1 MTTTTLAV
9 LVPLLPFLG
18 AVAGLLLGRT
28 RPRLRTPPRRP
39 AARSPPSALAVVVA
53 VRQGGDQAVDAA
65 TELTPTGS
73 VPIELAL
80 HIDGFA
86 ALVAVLVGL
95 VATCVQIYSTGYLR
109 DDPRYP
115 SYAALV
121 SLFTSAM
128 LLVVYSG
135 DLMVLLVGWEIMG
148 ICSYFLVGHYWETP
162 EARAASLKAFLV
174 TKLGDVPFL
183 IGLFA
188 LAADAG
194 SFRITSILGTVASG
208 GLDHPTLIALLLLA
222 GVAGKSAQFPLH
234 TWLPDAMAGPTPV
247 SALIHAA
254 TMVAAGVYFVAR
266 LLPVF
271 AASAAALV
279 VLAVMA
285 AVTMV
290 GSALAALAQDD
301 IKRVLAYSTIGQLGY
316 MTGALA
322 VGDRGAA
329 VFHLLSHGAFKALL
343 FLGGGR
349 DHPRRRHQLAG
360 RHVPDERPARP
371 RPRRLLDDD
380 RGAPRA
386 RRDPALQRLL
396 LQGGR
401 PRRRRARRHRPRRGH
416 PRRRRLDRP
425 RRRPG
430 HRPAHRRLR
439 DPPVAA
445 RLPRPGSRG
454 PRPRQAAHRHE
465 RRAVGARRP
474 LARLRPR
481 HRPRCPT
488 GSTDA
493 TSTPTLTTSVLGTG
507 VALVGGLVTYGA
519 WRHTTA
525 MAARV
530 PLGAVA
536 AHPDGD
542 AGLVEAEAIAS
553 HAPAYG
559 DMASAPDPAD
569 PGRLLL
575 GPLHR
580 HAAVGFHLDAV
591 YAALFVRPVQAA
603 ATLVRFLDREVV
615 DTYVRGAGAAPR
627 WLGAAVRRAQTGN
640 VQTYLERAARRLRR
654 PGGRRRPRRHRGSVS
669 RRDRYQRVRDA
680 VPSRV
685 HRRRPAPRRR
695 RRSAAGP
702 ARADGEAPE
711 QAVLR
716 HGVTVTGA
724 VLIAAIVLALG
735 FDHDHPSRMQATTD
749 ISWIPALDV
758 RIHLGIDG
766 ISLPLLVLTALLTF
780 LCALYRYF
788 KMPTGPSPK
797 AFVALAPRP
806 RVRHPRHLRRP
817 RPAAVLP
824 RLRDGAHPD
833 VLPHRPLG
841 R

>member
-18 AVAGLLLGRT
+18 AAVGLLLGRT
-28 RPRLRTPPRRP
+28 APGFVRPLAVLPTLT
-39 AARSPPSALAVVVA
+39 AFALAVLVA
-53 VRQGGDQAVDAA
+53 VRQGGDRPVNAA

-73 VPIELAL
+73 IPIELAL

-194 SFRITSILGTVASG
+194 SFRITRILSTVADG
-208 GLDHPTLIALLLLA
+208 GLDHPTLVALLLLS

-271 AASAAALV
+271 AASSAALV

-285 AVTMV
+285 AVTMA

-343 FLGGGR
+343 FLAAGVIIHAAGTNS
-349 DHPRRRHQLAG
+349 LAAMS
-360 RHVPDERPARP
+360 RMSNLRARVPDAYWTMTIALLALAAIPPFSGFFSKESVLGAAEHAATGHAEPIPGAAGWTVLVAGLLTALLTAAYATRLWLLAFCGKGAEAPDHGRQP
-371 RPRRLLDDD
+371 RTMTLVLWVLAVPSLAFGALAYGTLPDWFDGDD
-380 RGAPRA
+380 
-386 RRDPALQRLL
+386 
-396 LQGGR
+396 
-401 PRRRRARRHRPRRGH
+401 
-416 PRRRRLDRP
+416 
-425 RRRPG
+425 
-430 HRPAHRRLR
+430 
-439 DPPVAA
+439 
-445 RLPRPGSRG
+445 
-454 PRPRQAAHRHE
+454 
-465 RRAVGARRP
+465 
-474 LARLRPR
+474 LA
-481 HRPRCPT
+481 
-488 GSTDA
+488 
-493 TSTPTLTTSVLGTG
+493 PTLTTSVLGTG
-507 VALVGGLVTYGA
+507 AALAGGLLTYTA
-519 WRHTTA
+519 WRYTSA
-525 MAARV
+525 MAVRV

-536 AHPDGD
+536 AHPEGD
-542 AGLVEAEAIAS
+542 AATVEAEAIAS

-559 DMASAPDPAD
+559 GTASAPDPAD
-569 PGRLLL
+569 PARLLL

-591 YAALFVRPVQAA
+591 YSALFVRPVQAGA
-603 ATLVRFLDREVV
+603 SLVRFLDREVV
-615 DTYVRGAGAAPR
+615 DTYVHGAGALPR
-627 WLGAAVRRAQTGN
+627 LLGAAVRRAQTGN
-640 VQTYLERAARRLRR
+640 VQTY
-654 PGGRRRPRRHRGSVS
+654 VS
-669 RRDRYQRVRDA
+669 A
-680 VPSRV
+680 LL
-685 HRRRPAPRRR
+685 
-695 RRSAAGP
+695 AGTVVLVV
-702 ARADGEAPE
+702 
-711 QAVLR
+711 AVL
-716 HGVTVTGA
+716 VVATGA
-724 VLIAAIVLALG
+724 
-735 FDHDHPSRMQATTD
+735 
-749 ISWIPALDV
+749 
-758 RIHLGIDG
+758 
-766 ISLPLLVLTALLTF
+766 
-780 LCALYRYF
+780 
-788 KMPTGPSPK
+788 
-797 AFVALAPRP
+797 
-806 RVRHPRHLRRP
+806 
-817 RPAAVLP
+817 
-824 RLRDGAHPD
+824 
-833 VLPHRPLG
+833 
-841 R
+841 

>member
-1 MTTTTLAV
+1 MTTTNLAV

-28 RPRLRTPPRRP
+28 APGFVRP
-39 AARSPPSALAVVVA
+39 LAVLPTLAALVLAAVVA
-53 VRQGGDQAVDAA
+53 LDQGGGTGNGTAALDAHTQLA
-65 TELTPTGS
+65 PTGS

-135 DLMVLLVGWEIMG
+135 DLMVLLVGWEVMG

-188 LAADAG
+188 LAVDTG
-194 SFRITSILGTVASG
+194 SFRITTILGKVTSEA

-271 AASAAALV
+271 AASQAALI

-285 AVTMV
+285 AVTML

-301 IKRVLAYSTIGQLGY
+301 IKRVLAYSTVGQLGY

-322 VGDRGAA
+322 VGNRDAA

-343 FLGGGR
+343 FLAAGVIIHAAGTNSLAAMSRMKDLR
-349 DHPRRRHQLAG
+349 DR
-360 RHVPDERPARP
+360 VPDAFWTMTVA
-371 RPRRLLDDD
+371 LLALAAIPPFSGFFSKEAVL
-380 RGAPRA
+380 GAAEHTATGHENGVLTAPVA
-386 RRDPALQRLL
+386 SGWIVLVAGLVTALLT
-396 LQGGR
+396 
-401 PRRRRARRHRPRRGH
+401 A
-416 PRRRRLDRP
+416 
-425 RRRPG
+425 
-430 HRPAHRRLR
+430 AY
-439 DPPVAA
+439 AA
-445 RLPRPGSRG
+445 RLWLLAFNGRG
-454 PRPRQAAHRHE
+454 AEAPDHGRQP
-465 RRAVGARRP
+465 VTMNVVLWV
-474 LARLRPR
+474 LAIPSLGFGLLAGVLPDWFDGRSL
-481 HRPRCPT
+481 
-488 GSTDA
+488 
-493 TSTPTLTTSVLGTG
+493 TPTLTTSVLGTG
-507 VALVGGLVTYGA
+507 FALVGGLMTYAA

-525 MAARV
+525 MAAHRI
-530 PLGAVA
+530 PIGAVA
-536 AHPDGD
+536 VDTGTGD
-542 AGLVEAEAIAS
+542 AGLVEAEAIAT

-559 DMASAPDPAD
+559 DVASAPDPAD

-580 HAAVGFHLDAV
+580 HAVVGFHLDAV
-591 YAALFVRPVQAA
+591 YAALFVRPVQAG
-603 ATLVRFLDREVV
+603 ATLVRFLDRAVV
-615 DTYVRGAGAAPR
+615 DTYVRGAAEAPKA
-627 WLGAAVRRAQTGN
+627 LGWAVRRAQTGN
-640 VQTYLERAARRLRR
+640 VQTYL
-654 PGGRRRPRRHRGSVS
+654 S
-669 RRDRYQRVRDA
+669 
-680 VPSRV
+680 
-685 HRRRPAPRRR
+685 
-695 RRSAAGP
+695 
-702 ARADGEAPE
+702 
-711 QAVLR
+711 
-716 HGVTVTGA
+716 
-724 VLIAAIVLALG
+724 
-735 FDHDHPSRMQATTD
+735 
-749 ISWIPALDV
+749 
-758 RIHLGIDG
+758 
-766 ISLPLLVLTALLTF
+766 ALLAGTVV
-780 LCALYRYF
+780 LV
-788 KMPTGPSPK
+788 
-797 AFVALAPRP
+797 VA
-806 RVRHPRHLRRP
+806 V
-817 RPAAVLP
+817 VLVATA
-824 RLRDGAHPD
+824 GA
-833 VLPHRPLG
+833 
-841 R
+841 

>member
-28 RPRLRTPPRRP
+28 APGFVRPLAVLPPL
-39 AARSPPSALAVVVA
+39 AALGLAVVVA
-53 VRQGGDQAVDAA
+53 VRQGGDQAVSAA

-80 HIDGFA
+80 YIDGFA

-95 VATCVQIYSTGYLR
+95 VATCVQVYSTGYLR

-162 EARAASLKAFLV
+162 EARAASIKAFLV

-183 IGLFA
+183 IGLFV
-188 LAADAG
+188 LATDAG
-194 SFRITSILGTVASG
+194 SFRITKILGNVASG

-271 AASAAALV
+271 AASSVALV

-285 AVTMV
+285 AVTMA

-343 FLGGGR
+343 FLGAGVIIHAAGTNSLAAMSRMKDLRARVPDAYWTMTVALLALAAIPPFSGFFTKEAVLGAAEHVATGHAEGIPGAVGWIVLVAGLVTALLTAAYAMRLWLLVFRGHGPEAPDHGRQPIVMNAVLWVLAVPSLAFGLATGPLPDWFDGR
-349 DHPRRRHQLAG
+349 DL
-360 RHVPDERPARP
+360 
-371 RPRRLLDDD
+371 
-380 RGAPRA
+380 
-386 RRDPALQRLL
+386 
-396 LQGGR
+396 
-401 PRRRRARRHRPRRGH
+401 
-416 PRRRRLDRP
+416 
-425 RRRPG
+425 
-430 HRPAHRRLR
+430 
-439 DPPVAA
+439 
-445 RLPRPGSRG
+445 
-454 PRPRQAAHRHE
+454 
-465 RRAVGARRP
+465 
-474 LARLRPR
+474 
-481 HRPRCPT
+481 
-488 GSTDA
+488 
-493 TSTPTLTTSVLGTG
+493 TPTLTTSVLGTG
-507 VALVGGLVTYGA
+507 VALVGGIVTYGA
-519 WRHTTA
+519 WRHTMA

-530 PLGAVA
+530 PMGAVA
-536 AHPDGD
+536 AHPEGD

-559 DMASAPDPAD
+559 DVASASDPAD

-615 DTYVRGAGAAPR
+615 DTYVRGAGALPR
-627 WLGAAVRRAQTGN
+627 WLGTAVRRAQTGN
-640 VQTYLERAARRLRR
+640 LQTYVSALLAGTVVLVVAA
-654 PGGRRRPRRHRGSVS
+654 
-669 RRDRYQRVRDA
+669 
-680 VPSRV
+680 
-685 HRRRPAPRRR
+685 
-695 RRSAAGP
+695 
-702 ARADGEAPE
+702 
-711 QAVLR
+711 
-716 HGVTVTGA
+716 
-724 VLIAAIVLALG
+724 
-735 FDHDHPSRMQATTD
+735 
-749 ISWIPALDV
+749 
-758 RIHLGIDG
+758 
-766 ISLPLLVLTALLTF
+766 LLVATA
-780 LCALYRYF
+780 
-788 KMPTGPSPK
+788 
-797 AFVALAPRP
+797 
-806 RVRHPRHLRRP
+806 
-817 RPAAVLP
+817 
-824 RLRDGAHPD
+824 GA
-833 VLPHRPLG
+833 
-841 R
+841 

>member
-18 AVAGLLLGRT
+18 AAAGLLLGRT
-28 RPRLRTPPRRP
+28 APGFVRPLAVLP
-39 AARSPPSALAVVVA
+39 ALAALALAVLVA
-53 VRQGGDQAVDAA
+53 VRQGGGRAVDAA

-73 VPIELAL
+73 IPIELAL

-162 EARAASLKAFLV
+162 EARAASIKAFLV

-188 LAADAG
+188 LAVDAG
-194 SFRITSILGTVASG
+194 SFRITTVLGTVASG

-254 TMVAAGVYFVAR
+254 TMVAAGVYFIAR

-271 AASAAALV
+271 AASSAALL

-285 AVTMV
+285 AVTMA

-343 FLGGGR
+343 FLAAGVIIHAAGTNSLAAMSRMKDLRTRVPDAYWTMTVALLALAAIPPFSGFFSKEAVLGAAEHAATGHAEHVPGAVGWIVLVAGLLTALLTAAYATRLWLLAFRGRGAEAPDHGRQPVAMNAVLWLLAVPSIAFGLATGVLPDWFDGR
-349 DHPRRRHQLAG
+349 DL
-360 RHVPDERPARP
+360 
-371 RPRRLLDDD
+371 
-380 RGAPRA
+380 
-386 RRDPALQRLL
+386 
-396 LQGGR
+396 
-401 PRRRRARRHRPRRGH
+401 
-416 PRRRRLDRP
+416 
-425 RRRPG
+425 
-430 HRPAHRRLR
+430 
-439 DPPVAA
+439 
-445 RLPRPGSRG
+445 
-454 PRPRQAAHRHE
+454 
-465 RRAVGARRP
+465 
-474 LARLRPR
+474 
-481 HRPRCPT
+481 
-488 GSTDA
+488 
-493 TSTPTLTTSVLGTG
+493 TPTLTTSVLGTG
-507 VALVGGLVTYGA
+507 LALVGGLVTYGT

-525 MAARV
+525 LAGSV

-536 AHPDGD
+536 AHPEAD
-542 AGLVEAEAIAS
+542 AGKVEAEAIAS
-553 HAPAYG
+553 HTPAYG
-559 DMASAPDPAD
+559 DVASAADPAD

-580 HAAVGFHLDAV
+580 PAAAGFHLDAV

-603 ATLVRFLDREVV
+603 ARLVRFLDREVV
-615 DTYVRGAGAAPR
+615 DTYVRGASAVPR
-627 WLGAAVRRAQTGN
+627 LLGAAVRRAQTGN
-640 VQTYLERAARRLRR
+640 VQTYVSALLAGTVVLVVAALL
-654 PGGRRRPRRHRGSVS
+654 V
-669 RRDRYQRVRDA
+669 A
-680 VPSRV
+680 
-685 HRRRPAPRRR
+685 
-695 RRSAAGP
+695 
-702 ARADGEAPE
+702 
-711 QAVLR
+711 
-716 HGVTVTGA
+716 TGA
-724 VLIAAIVLALG
+724 
-735 FDHDHPSRMQATTD
+735 
-749 ISWIPALDV
+749 
-758 RIHLGIDG
+758 
-766 ISLPLLVLTALLTF
+766 
-780 LCALYRYF
+780 
-788 KMPTGPSPK
+788 
-797 AFVALAPRP
+797 
-806 RVRHPRHLRRP
+806 
-817 RPAAVLP
+817 
-824 RLRDGAHPD
+824 
-833 VLPHRPLG
+833 
-841 R
+841 

>member
-18 AVAGLLLGRT
+18 AAAGLLLGRRAPGLV
-28 RPRLRTPPRRP
+28 RP
-39 AARSPPSALAVVVA
+39 LAVLPTLTALVLAVLVA
-53 VRQGGDQAVDAA
+53 VRQGGDQSVDAA

-86 ALVAVLVGL
+86 ALVAVLVGV
-95 VATCVQIYSTGYLR
+95 VASCVQIYSTGYLR

-135 DLMVLLVGWEIMG
+135 DLMVLLVGWEVMG

-188 LAADAG
+188 LATDAG
-194 SFRITSILGTVASG
+194 SFRITKILATVADG

-271 AASAAALV
+271 AASQAALI

-285 AVTMV
+285 AVTMA

-343 FLGGGR
+343 FLAAGVIIHAAGTNSLAAMSRMKDLR
-349 DHPRRRHQLAG
+349 DR
-360 RHVPDERPARP
+360 VPDAYWTMSVA
-371 RPRRLLDDD
+371 LL
-380 RGAPRA
+380 
-386 RRDPALQRLL
+386 ALAAIPPFSGFFSKEAVL
-396 LQGGR
+396 GS
-401 PRRRRARRHRPRRGH
+401 AEHAATGH
-416 PRRRRLDRP
+416 AESVPHAAGWIVL
-425 RRRPG
+425 
-430 HRPAHRRLR
+430 
-439 DPPVAA
+439 VAA
-445 RLPRPGSRG
+445 LVTALLTAAYATRLWLLAFRG
-454 PRPRQAAHRHE
+454 KGAAAPDHGRQPVTMT
-465 RRAVGARRP
+465 AVLWV
-474 LARLRPR
+474 LAIPSLAFGLSVGVLPDWFDGREL
-481 HRPRCPT
+481 
-488 GSTDA
+488 
-493 TSTPTLTTSVLGTG
+493 TPTLTTSVLGTG
-507 VALVGGLVTYGA
+507 FALVGALVTYGA
-519 WRHTTA
+519 WRHTSA
-525 MAARV
+525 LAARV

-536 AHPDGD
+536 ADLPDADG
-542 AGLVEAEAIAS
+542 GLVEAEAIAT
-553 HAPAYG
+553 HTVEYG
-559 DMASAPDPAD
+559 DPASAPDPAD

-603 ATLVRFLDREVV
+603 ASLVRFLDREVV
-615 DTYVRGAGAAPR
+615 ETYVRGASAAPR

-640 VQTYLERAARRLRR
+640 VQTYL
-654 PGGRRRPRRHRGSVS
+654 
-669 RRDRYQRVRDA
+669 
-680 VPSRV
+680 
-685 HRRRPAPRRR
+685 
-695 RRSAAGP
+695 SALLA
-702 ARADGEAPE
+702 
-711 QAVLR
+711 
-716 HGVTVTGA
+716 GA
-724 VLIAAIVLALG
+724 VVLA
-735 FDHDHPSRMQATTD
+735 
-749 ISWIPALDV
+749 V
-758 RIHLGIDG
+758 
-766 ISLPLLVLTALLTF
+766 
-780 LCALYRYF
+780 
-788 KMPTGPSPK
+788 
-797 AFVALAPRP
+797 
-806 RVRHPRHLRRP
+806 
-817 RPAAVLP
+817 AAVLVATA
-824 RLRDGAHPD
+824 GA
-833 VLPHRPLG
+833 
-841 R
+841 

>member
-18 AVAGLLLGRT
+18 AACGLLLGRT
-28 RPRLRTPPRRP
+28 APGFVRP
-39 AARSPPSALAVVVA
+39 LAVLPTLSSLVLAVLVA
-53 VRQGGDQAVDAA
+53 VRQGGDQAIDAA

-86 ALVAVLVGL
+86 ALVAVLVGV

-135 DLMVLLVGWEIMG
+135 DLIVLLVGWEIMG

-162 EARAASLKAFLV
+162 EARAASIKAFLV

-188 LAADAG
+188 LATDAG
-194 SFRITSILGTVASG
+194 SFRITKVLGTVASG
-208 GLDHPTLIALLLLA
+208 GLHHPTLIALLLLA

-254 TMVAAGVYFVAR
+254 TMVAAGVYFIAR

-271 AASAAALV
+271 EASRAAMV

-290 GSALAALAQDD
+290 GSGLAALAQDD

-343 FLGGGR
+343 FLAAGVIIHAAGTNSLATMSRMQGLRERIPDAYWTMTVALLALAAIPPFSGFFSKESVLGAAEHVATGHTGNAPLAAGWITLVAGLLTAVLTAAYAMRLWLLAFYGRGAEAPDHGSQPLTMTVVLWVLAVPSLALGGLAYRSLPNWFDGR
-349 DHPRRRHQLAG
+349 DL
-360 RHVPDERPARP
+360 
-371 RPRRLLDDD
+371 
-380 RGAPRA
+380 
-386 RRDPALQRLL
+386 
-396 LQGGR
+396 
-401 PRRRRARRHRPRRGH
+401 
-416 PRRRRLDRP
+416 
-425 RRRPG
+425 
-430 HRPAHRRLR
+430 
-439 DPPVAA
+439 
-445 RLPRPGSRG
+445 
-454 PRPRQAAHRHE
+454 
-465 RRAVGARRP
+465 
-474 LARLRPR
+474 
-481 HRPRCPT
+481 
-488 GSTDA
+488 
-493 TSTPTLTTSVLGTG
+493 TPTLTTSVLGTG
-507 VALVGGLVTYGA
+507 VALVGGIVTYAA

-525 MAARV
+525 LASRA

-536 AHPDGD
+536 AHPEGD

-559 DMASAPDPAD
+559 GVAYAPDPAD

-591 YAALFVRPVQAA
+591 YAALFVRPVQAGA
-603 ATLVRFLDREVV
+603 SLVRFLDREVV
-615 DTYVRGAGAAPR
+615 ETYVRGAGALPR
-627 WLGAAVRRAQTGN
+627 LLGAAVRRAQTGN
-640 VQTYLERAARRLRR
+640 VQTY
-654 PGGRRRPRRHRGSVS
+654 VS
-669 RRDRYQRVRDA
+669 ALLAGTVVLA
-680 VPSRV
+680 V
-685 HRRRPAPRRR
+685 
-695 RRSAAGP
+695 
-702 ARADGEAPE
+702 
-711 QAVLR
+711 AVLL
-716 HGVTVTGA
+716 VATGA
-724 VLIAAIVLALG
+724 
-735 FDHDHPSRMQATTD
+735 
-749 ISWIPALDV
+749 
-758 RIHLGIDG
+758 
-766 ISLPLLVLTALLTF
+766 
-780 LCALYRYF
+780 
-788 KMPTGPSPK
+788 
-797 AFVALAPRP
+797 
-806 RVRHPRHLRRP
+806 
-817 RPAAVLP
+817 
-824 RLRDGAHPD
+824 
-833 VLPHRPLG
+833 
-841 R
+841 

>member
-28 RPRLRTPPRRP
+28 APGFARP
-39 AARSPPSALAVVVA
+39 LAVLPSVAALVLAAVVA
-53 VRQGGDQAVDAA
+53 VRQGGGQAVDAA

-73 VPIELAL
+73 VPVELAL

-86 ALVAVLVGL
+86 ALVAILVGL

-109 DDPRYP
+109 HDPRYT

-162 EARAASLKAFLV
+162 EARAASIKAFLV

-188 LAADAG
+188 LAADTG
-194 SFRITSILGTVASG
+194 SFRITKILGNVASG

-254 TMVAAGVYFVAR
+254 TMVAAGVYFIAR

-285 AVTMV
+285 AVTMA

-329 VFHLLSHGAFKALL
+329 VFHLLAHGAFKALL
-343 FLGGGR
+343 FLAAGVIIHAAGTNSLAAMSRMKDLRARVPDAYWTMTVALLALAAIPPFSGFFSKESVLGAAEHAAVGHAESVPGAAGWIVLVSGLVTALLTAAYAMRLWLLAFHGHGTEAPDHGKQPVAMNSVLWLLALPSLAFGLATGLLPDWFDGR
-349 DHPRRRHQLAG
+349 DL
-360 RHVPDERPARP
+360 
-371 RPRRLLDDD
+371 
-380 RGAPRA
+380 
-386 RRDPALQRLL
+386 
-396 LQGGR
+396 
-401 PRRRRARRHRPRRGH
+401 
-416 PRRRRLDRP
+416 
-425 RRRPG
+425 
-430 HRPAHRRLR
+430 
-439 DPPVAA
+439 
-445 RLPRPGSRG
+445 
-454 PRPRQAAHRHE
+454 
-465 RRAVGARRP
+465 
-474 LARLRPR
+474 
-481 HRPRCPT
+481 
-488 GSTDA
+488 
-493 TSTPTLTTSVLGTG
+493 TPTLTTAVLGTG
-507 VALVGGLVTYGA
+507 VTLVGGIVTYGA

-525 MAARV
+525 MVGRV

-536 AHPDGD
+536 AHPDADG
-542 AGLVEAEAIAS
+542 GLVEAEAIAS
-553 HAPAYG
+553 HEPAYG
-559 DMASAPDPAD
+559 NVASAPDPAD

-615 DTYVRGAGAAPR
+615 DTYVRGAGALPR
-627 WLGAAVRRAQTGN
+627 WLGTAVRRAQTGN
-640 VQTYLERAARRLRR
+640 LQTYVSALLAGTVVLVVAA
-654 PGGRRRPRRHRGSVS
+654 
-669 RRDRYQRVRDA
+669 
-680 VPSRV
+680 
-685 HRRRPAPRRR
+685 
-695 RRSAAGP
+695 
-702 ARADGEAPE
+702 
-711 QAVLR
+711 
-716 HGVTVTGA
+716 
-724 VLIAAIVLALG
+724 
-735 FDHDHPSRMQATTD
+735 
-749 ISWIPALDV
+749 
-758 RIHLGIDG
+758 
-766 ISLPLLVLTALLTF
+766 LLVATA
-780 LCALYRYF
+780 
-788 KMPTGPSPK
+788 
-797 AFVALAPRP
+797 
-806 RVRHPRHLRRP
+806 
-817 RPAAVLP
+817 
-824 RLRDGAHPD
+824 GA
-833 VLPHRPLG
+833 
-841 R
+841 

>member
-28 RPRLRTPPRRP
+28 VPGLVRPLAVLPTL
-39 AARSPPSALAVVVA
+39 AALVLAVVVA
-53 VRQGGDQAVDAA
+53 ARHGGGADIDSA

-80 HIDGFA
+80 HVDGFA
-86 ALVAVLVGL
+86 ALVAVLVGV
-95 VATCVQIYSTGYLR
+95 VASCVQIYSTGYLR

-188 LAADAG
+188 LAVDAG
-194 SFRITSILGTVASG
+194 SFRITTVLGTVAGG

-271 AASAAALV
+271 AESAAALV

-285 AVTMV
+285 AVTMA

-316 MTGALA
+316 LTGALA

-343 FLGGGR
+343 FLGAGVIIHAAGTNSLAAMSRMKGLR
-349 DHPRRRHQLAG
+349 DR
-360 RHVPDERPARP
+360 VPDAFWTMTVALLALAAIPPFSGFFSKEAVLGAAEHTATGHSEIAPDAAGWIVLVAGLVTALLTAAYAT
-371 RPRRLLDDD
+371 RLW
-380 RGAPRA
+380 
-386 RRDPALQRLL
+386 LL
-396 LQGGR
+396 AFNG
-401 PRRRRARRHRPRRGH
+401 
-416 PRRRRLDRP
+416 
-425 RRRPG
+425 
-430 HRPAHRRLR
+430 
-439 DPPVAA
+439 
-445 RLPRPGSRG
+445 RG
-454 PRPRQAAHRHE
+454 PEAPDHGRQPVTMT
-465 RRAVGARRP
+465 AVLWV
-474 LARLRPR
+474 LAVPSLAFGLTVGVLPDWFDG
-481 HRPRCPT
+481 H
-488 GSTDA
+488 SLN
-493 TSTPTLTTSVLGTG
+493 PTLTTSVLGTG
-507 VALVGGLVTYGA
+507 LALVGGLVTYGA

-525 MAARV
+525 LAAHH
-530 PLGAVA
+530 PMGAVA
-536 AHPDGD
+536 AD
-542 AGLVEAEAIAS
+542 AGADGSQVEAEAIAT

-559 DMASAPDPAD
+559 DVAAAHDPAD

-603 ATLVRFLDREVV
+603 ARLVRFLDREVV
-615 DTYVRGAGAAPR
+615 DTYVRGAGTAPR

-640 VQTYLERAARRLRR
+640 VQTYL
-654 PGGRRRPRRHRGSVS
+654 
-669 RRDRYQRVRDA
+669 
-680 VPSRV
+680 
-685 HRRRPAPRRR
+685 
-695 RRSAAGP
+695 SALLAG
-702 ARADGEAPE
+702 
-711 QAVLR
+711 
-716 HGVTVTGA
+716 TV
-724 VLIAAIVLALG
+724 VLA
-735 FDHDHPSRMQATTD
+735 
-749 ISWIPALDV
+749 V
-758 RIHLGIDG
+758 
-766 ISLPLLVLTALLTF
+766 
-780 LCALYRYF
+780 
-788 KMPTGPSPK
+788 
-797 AFVALAPRP
+797 
-806 RVRHPRHLRRP
+806 
-817 RPAAVLP
+817 AAVLVATA
-824 RLRDGAHPD
+824 GA
-833 VLPHRPLG
+833 
-841 R
+841 

>member
-18 AVAGLLLGRT
+18 AAAGLLLGRT
-28 RPRLRTPPRRP
+28 SPGFVRP
-39 AARSPPSALAVVVA
+39 LAVLPPLASLVLAVTVA
-53 VRQGGDQAVDAA
+53 VRQGGGQAIDAH

-86 ALVAVLVGL
+86 ALVAVLVGV

-188 LAADAG
+188 LATDAG
-194 SFRITSILGTVASG
+194 SFRITSVLGTVASG
-208 GLDHPTLIALLLLA
+208 GLHHPTLVALLLLA
-222 GVAGKSAQFPLH
+222 GVAGKSALFPLH

-254 TMVAAGVYFVAR
+254 TMVAAGIYFVAR

-271 AASAAALV
+271 QASSAAMV

-285 AVTMV
+285 GVTMA
-290 GSALAALAQDD
+290 GSGLAALAQDD

-316 MTGALA
+316 MAGALA

-329 VFHLLSHGAFKALL
+329 VFHLLAHGAFKALL
-343 FLGGGR
+343 FLAAGVVIHASGTNSLAVMSRMKGLRNRVPDAYWTMTVALLALAAIPPFSGFFSKEAVLGAAEHVATGHTEQAPGAAGWIVLITGMVTAVLTAAYATRLWLLAFHGQGTEAPDHGRQPVTMTAVLWVLAVPSLAFGLAYGPLPDWFDGR
-349 DHPRRRHQLAG
+349 DLT
-360 RHVPDERPARP
+360 
-371 RPRRLLDDD
+371 
-380 RGAPRA
+380 
-386 RRDPALQRLL
+386 
-396 LQGGR
+396 
-401 PRRRRARRHRPRRGH
+401 
-416 PRRRRLDRP
+416 
-425 RRRPG
+425 
-430 HRPAHRRLR
+430 
-439 DPPVAA
+439 PV
-445 RLPRPGSRG
+445 
-454 PRPRQAAHRHE
+454 
-465 RRAVGARRP
+465 
-474 LARLRPR
+474 
-481 HRPRCPT
+481 
-488 GSTDA
+488 
-493 TSTPTLTTSVLGTG
+493 LTTSVLGTG
-507 VALVGGLVTYGA
+507 LALVGVVITYGA

-525 MAARV
+525 MALCV

-536 AHPDGD
+536 AHPDAD

-553 HAPAYG
+553 HEPAFG
-559 DMASAPDPAD
+559 DVAYVPDPAD

-591 YAALFVRPVQAA
+591 YHALFVRPVQAGA
-603 ATLVRFLDREVV
+603 QLVRFLDREVV
-615 DTYVRGAGAAPR
+615 DTYVRGAGALPR

-640 VQTYLERAARRLRR
+640 VQTY
-654 PGGRRRPRRHRGSVS
+654 VS
-669 RRDRYQRVRDA
+669 
-680 VPSRV
+680 
-685 HRRRPAPRRR
+685 
-695 RRSAAGP
+695 
-702 ARADGEAPE
+702 
-711 QAVLR
+711 
-716 HGVTVTGA
+716 
-724 VLIAAIVLALG
+724 
-735 FDHDHPSRMQATTD
+735 
-749 ISWIPALDV
+749 
-758 RIHLGIDG
+758 
-766 ISLPLLVLTALLTF
+766 ALLAGTVV
-780 LCALYRYF
+780 L
-788 KMPTGPSPK
+788 
-797 AFVALAPRP
+797 V
-806 RVRHPRHLRRP
+806 V
-817 RPAAVLP
+817 AAVLVAT
-824 RLRDGAHPD
+824 GA
-833 VLPHRPLG
+833 
-841 R
+841 

>member
-18 AVAGLLLGRT
+18 AAAGLLLGRT
-28 RPRLRTPPRRP
+28 APGFVRP
-39 AARSPPSALAVVVA
+39 LAVLPTLTALVLAVLVA
-53 VRQGGDQAVDAA
+53 VRQGGNQAVDAA

-95 VATCVQIYSTGYLR
+95 VASCVQIYSTGYLR

-135 DLMVLLVGWEIMG
+135 DLIVLLVGWEIMG

-162 EARAASLKAFLV
+162 EARAASIKAFLV

-188 LAADAG
+188 LATDAG
-194 SFRITSILGTVASG
+194 SFRITKVLGTVASG

-271 AASAAALV
+271 QASSAAMV

-285 AVTMV
+285 AVTMA
-290 GSALAALAQDD
+290 GSGLAALAQDD

-343 FLGGGR
+343 FLAAGVIIHASGTNSLAAMSRMKDLRTRVPDAYWTMTVALLALTAIPPFSGFFSKEAVLGAAEHVATGHTEHAPGAAGWIVLVAGLVSAVLTAAYATRLWLLAFRGQGVEAPDHGRQPLTMTVVLWVLAVPSLAFGLAYGPLPGWFDGR
-349 DHPRRRHQLAG
+349 DLT
-360 RHVPDERPARP
+360 
-371 RPRRLLDDD
+371 
-380 RGAPRA
+380 
-386 RRDPALQRLL
+386 
-396 LQGGR
+396 
-401 PRRRRARRHRPRRGH
+401 
-416 PRRRRLDRP
+416 
-425 RRRPG
+425 
-430 HRPAHRRLR
+430 
-439 DPPVAA
+439 PV
-445 RLPRPGSRG
+445 
-454 PRPRQAAHRHE
+454 
-465 RRAVGARRP
+465 
-474 LARLRPR
+474 
-481 HRPRCPT
+481 
-488 GSTDA
+488 
-493 TSTPTLTTSVLGTG
+493 LTTSVLGTG
-507 VALVGGLVTYGA
+507 LALVGVIVTYGA
-519 WRHTTA
+519 WKHTSA
-525 MAARV
+525 MAAQIPV
-530 PLGAVA
+530 GAVA
-536 AHPDGD
+536 AHPDAD

-559 DMASAPDPAD
+559 DVAYTPDPAD

-591 YAALFVRPVQAA
+591 YAALFVRPVQAG

-615 DTYVRGAGAAPR
+615 DTYVRGAGALPR
-627 WLGAAVRRAQTGN
+627 WLGEAVRRAQTGN
-640 VQTYLERAARRLRR
+640 LQTYVSALLAGTVVLVVAALL
-654 PGGRRRPRRHRGSVS
+654 V
-669 RRDRYQRVRDA
+669 A
-680 VPSRV
+680 
-685 HRRRPAPRRR
+685 
-695 RRSAAGP
+695 
-702 ARADGEAPE
+702 
-711 QAVLR
+711 
-716 HGVTVTGA
+716 TGA
-724 VLIAAIVLALG
+724 
-735 FDHDHPSRMQATTD
+735 
-749 ISWIPALDV
+749 
-758 RIHLGIDG
+758 
-766 ISLPLLVLTALLTF
+766 
-780 LCALYRYF
+780 
-788 KMPTGPSPK
+788 
-797 AFVALAPRP
+797 
-806 RVRHPRHLRRP
+806 
-817 RPAAVLP
+817 
-824 RLRDGAHPD
+824 
-833 VLPHRPLG
+833 
-841 R
+841 